1 MKLLARIAHHPL
13 TAAMGRSARVLA
25 LLLVA
30 AVVIGCSGSGAISGS
45 GAAGGRQAA
54 GDLSQST
61 QPVASI
67 DGETLT
73 EADLDEMAGD
83 QLALMEFQYLSE
95 RQRLIEAAV
104 QDLVRSR
111 LLDEEAEARGITRE
125 ELIVAETQG
134 EVDVTQEDIA
144 AFYQQNQS
152 RFGGR
157 SLEELYGQIQ
167 AYLQEVQRD
176 QALTELTDGLAADKE
191 VVYLVE
197 PFRADIDIEGSPALG
212 PADAPVT
219 VVEFSDFECPYC
231 QVFAQTMQQV
241 KDEYGNRVRIVFRQ
255 FPLNIHPNAPK
266 AAEASLC
273 AHEQDKFWQMHDLMF
288 EEQRQL
294 DIASLMDKAERIDLD
309 VPEFEACLD
318 SGKYAEQIEEDMQ
331 AATRMGVQG
340 TPAVFINGMPV
351 VGGAVSYETLVE
363 IIEEE
368 IERARS
374 Q

>member
-1 MKLLARIAHHPL
+1 MRLLIE
-13 TAAMGRSARVLA
+13 RSTCLPFAGPSRVLA
-25 LLLVA
+25 LLAVTM
-30 AVVIGCSGSGAISGS
+30 VVIGCSGSGATAGP
-45 GAAGGRQAA
+45 GAAAAGLAAGGSLQDDEVLA
-54 GDLSQST
+54 T
-61 QPVASI
+61 I
-67 DGETLT
+67 DGEAVTV
-73 EADLDEMAGD
+73 ADIDEIAGD
-83 QLALMEFQYLSE
+83 QLALMEFQFLSE

-104 QDLVRSR
+104 QEMVRSR
-111 LLDEEAEARGITRE
+111 LLDGEAEARGITRE
-125 ELIVAETQG
+125 ELIVAETQDK
-134 EVDVTQEDIA
+134 VSVTQEDIT
-144 AFYQQNQS
+144 AFYQQNQARLGS
-152 RFGGR
+152 R

-167 AYLQEVQRD
+167 VYLQEVQRN
-176 QALTELTDGLAADKE
+176 QSLTELTDELAADKE

-197 PFRADIDIEGSPALG
+197 PFRADIDVEGSPALG
-212 PADAPVT
+212 PAEAPVT
-219 VVEFSDFECPYC
+219 IVVFSDFECPYC

-273 AHEQDKFWQMHDLMF
+273 AHEQDKFWEMHDLMF

-294 DIASLMDKAERIDLD
+294 DMASLMDKAERIDID

-331 AATRMGVQG
+331 AATRMGVEG

-351 VGGAVSYETLVE
+351 VGGAVGYEALVE
-363 IIEEE
+363 IIEK
-368 IERARS
+368 ERARS